1 MKRICII
8 TMSLAALVLGAR
20 VARADQPG
28 RHPAY
33 LHALDD
39 LRHARAHLERPGP
52 ARGAVRW
59 DENVAIH
66 AIDDAIREIREA
78 SQDDGKNLGDHPPI
92 DARLDWPGRLQRSL
106 ELLRKARADVNEEE
120 DNNFARG
127 LKRRAAERIDQA
139 IRFVEQGIAN
149 EGGPGPGE
157 RGPGGQPGAHPA
169 YLRALDD
176 LRHARAHLERP
187 QRANGQVRWDESVAV
202 RAIDVAIKEIKD
214 ASIDD
219 GKNLNDHPPVDAAL
233 DWPGR
238 LHRTIE
244 LLRKARA
251 DVNEEEDNDF
261 ARGLKRRAIGRI
273 DEAIHFVEQ
282 GEANERR

>member
-1 MKRICII
+1 MKRIYIVVL
-8 TMSLAALVLGAR
+8 SLAGLLLAAGA
-20 VARADQPG
+20 ARADQPG

-33 LHALDD
+33 LHALED

-52 ARGAVRW
+52 ARPQVRW
-59 DENVAIH
+59 DENIAIRG
-66 AIDDAIREIREA
+66 IDDAIREIKEA
-78 SQDDGKNLGDHPPI
+78 AIDDGKDLRDHPPV
-92 DARLDWPGRLQRSL
+92 DAALDWPGRLRRSL
-106 ELLRKARADVNEEE
+106 ELLRKARADVSEEE

-127 LKRRAAERIDQA
+127 LKRRAIERIDTA

-149 EGGPGPGE
+149 EGGGE
-157 RGPGGQPGAHPA
+157 RAGGGEQPGRHPA
-169 YLRALDD
+169 YLHALED

-187 QRANGQVRWDESVAV
+187 GPARAQVRWDEN
-202 RAIDVAIKEIKD
+202 VAIRKIDDAIREIKG

-219 GKNLNDHPPVDAAL
+219 GKDLRDHPPVDAAL

-238 LHRTIE
+238 LRRSLE

-261 ARGLKRRAIGRI
+261 ARGLKRRAVEHI
-273 DEAIHFVEQ
+273 DQAIRFVEQ
-282 GEANERR
+282 GIANERG